1 MARKGMSGAQSLETA
16 ARDAGNVSGQIV
28 TLSFFRFR
36 GWRAKLWAFAQ
47 MGLARGAIRALP
59 GLGFAKLMG
68 GGTGEGFTP
77 VPDTGLVAI
86 LTTWPDL
93 ATAEA
98 ETQRS
103 AVFERYRAR
112 AAEQWSVYLE
122 TTSAR
127 GAWSRQIPFHAAS
140 EVQGGPIAA
149 LTRAT
154 IRPAILLKF
163 WKRVPNISASIGA
176 DENVIFKQ
184 GVGEVPWLHQVTFSI
199 WPDAESMAR
208 FARHDGPHAQAIRA
222 VREGDWFAEELY
234 ARFRVLATE
243 GSWGG
248 QDPLAGYSL
257 TLAAE

>member
-1 MARKGMSGAQSLETA
+1 MSA
-16 ARDAGNVSGQIV
+16 QIV

-36 GWRAKLWAFAQ
+36 GWREKLWAFAQ
-47 MGLARGAIRALP
+47 MGLARRAIRGLP
-59 GLGFAKLMG
+59 GLGFFKLMG

-93 ATAEA
+93 EAAEA
-98 ETQRS
+98 AVRRS
-103 AVFERYRAR
+103 DVFGRYRAR
-112 AAEQWSVYLE
+112 AAEHWHVHLA

-127 GAWSRQIPFHAAS
+127 GAWSRKVPFHGVADSGA
-140 EVQGGPIAA
+140 GPIAA

-154 IRPAILLKF
+154 IRPVILLKF
-163 WKRVPNISASIGA
+163 WRRVPNISAAIGA

-208 FARHDGPHAQAIRA
+208 FARADGPHARAIKA
-222 VREGDWFAEELY
+222 VREGDWFSEELY
-234 ARFRVLATE
+234 ARFRVVASE

-248 QDPLAGYSL
+248 VDPLAAYRL